1 MVVEHL
7 VPGGEVVIAQI
18 SHPKVLTLRE
28 DSNLPRDRSIL
39 RLAAREVDHLYPVL
53 NLNVAVDLR
62 LLRCKISPHL
72 LDT

>member
-18 SHPKVLTLRE
+18 S
-28 DSNLPRDRSIL
+28 DSNLLRDRSIL
-39 RLAAREVDHLYPVL
+39 RLAAREVDHLCPVL
-53 NLNVAVDLR
+53 NLNVAVDLQ
-62 LLRCKISPHL
+62 LSCKIFADL